1 MKINLNIK
9 IINKYLGIAKV
20 KLKSGSVIHSVVSNS
35 SQSMDCNLP
44 SSSLHR
50 ISQARI
56 LEWVAIFYPRGS
68 FYPRDR
74 TQVSCI
80 ASSFFFFFKPSEP
93 QESEREVTQLCPT
106 LCDSMDCSPPGSSI
120 HGIFQARLLELIA
133 IQGKPLN

>member
-68 FYPRDR
+68 F
-74 TQVSCI
+74 
-80 ASSFFFFFKPSEP
+80 
-93 QESEREVTQLCPT
+93 
-106 LCDSMDCSPPGSSI
+106 
-120 HGIFQARLLELIA
+120 
-133 IQGKPLN
+133 